1 MGTPALTTRGMEEEE
16 FRQIADFMDRAVKIA
31 LKIQKTSGKMLKEFI
46 ASLQVLDDTL
56 YPVVYIVFVS

>member
-56 YPVVYIVFVS
+56 YPVVYIVFV